1 MSGRNHMLG
10 RSTRRALVVAVNELR
25 LLAVDP
31 FPIILLIA
39 IPSLIAAFI
48 SKGLVGGAA
57 IAVPGLAALFG
68 FFGLSTI
75 GFTFYRDHGWSTWS
89 RLRTTPASV
98 PEVVLGKLIP
108 LTGLFLAQQ
117 AVLLIFG
124 VLVLDMPWRG
134 SVGAGIVAIVC
145 IVAVEVAIG
154 LLFAAICRT
163 INQLNA
169 VCNLGGL
176 LLAGIGGALA
186 PVSTFPAWVRHLAPA
201 SPVYWG
207 LRMLRGVIADGN
219 GLSQLA
225 EPAAILLA
233 IAAVAG
239 GLAILRLRAGD
250 VKEFYASR

>member
-1 MSGRNHMLG
+1 
-10 RSTRRALVVAVNELR
+10 
-25 LLAVDP
+25 
-31 FPIILLIA
+31 
-39 IPSLIAAFI
+39 
-48 SKGLVGGAA
+48 
-57 IAVPGLAALFG
+57 
-68 FFGLSTI
+68 
-75 GFTFYRDHGWSTWS
+75 
-89 RLRTTPASV
+89 
-98 PEVVLGKLIP
+98 VLGKLIP

-145 IVAVEVAIG
+145 IVAVEMAIG
-154 LLFAAICRT
+154 LLFAAIYRT

-186 PVSTFPAWVRHLAPA
+186 PVSTFPAWVQHLAPV
-201 SPVYWG
+201 SSVYWG

-225 EPAAILLA
+225 KPAAILLA
-233 IAAVAG
+233 VAAVTG
-239 GLAILRLRAGD
+239 GLAIFRLRAGD
-250 VKEFYASR
+250 VKEFGGGRQGVLCVPLTQRPTAPERSGRPSVPMLSQRPVSGYVAIFAEGAPHAGPGDDR

>member
-1 MSGRNHMLG
+1 MTSESYTLG
-10 RSTRRALVVAVNELR
+10 RSTHRALFVAANEVR
-25 LLAVDP
+25 LLTVDP

-57 IAVPGLAALFG
+57 TAVPGLAALFG
-68 FFGLSTI
+68 FFGLSTV
-75 GFTFYRDHGWSTWS
+75 GFAFYRDHGWGTWA
-89 RLRTTPASV
+89 RLRTTAASV
-98 PEVVLGKLIP
+98 PEVVVGKLIP

-117 AVLLIFG
+117 AVLLTFG

-145 IVAVEVAIG
+145 IVAAEIAIG

-176 LLAGIGGALA
+176 LLAGVGGALA
-186 PVSTFPAWVRHLAPA
+186 PVSTFPAWVRHLAPI

-207 LRMLRGVIADGN
+207 LRMLRGVIAHGY
-219 GLSQLA
+219 GLA
-225 EPAAILLA
+225 ELAVPAVVLLV

-239 GLAILRLRAGD
+239 GLAIFRLRAED